1 LQKEPRPTLPP
12 CHIKRPRGNTLKIS
26 TQGFLLWEWKFGK
39 PFAWDAT
46 CRDTF
51 APTYLHRSCVETGA
65 VAIQAETQK
74 SAHYQ
79 ELGCSYHFVPVAV
92 ETGGTFG
99 PQTRAIFREIGAGL
113 RSMSGD
119 PRSTYFLCQHVS
131 VCIQRGNTEAILGTF
146 NNNELSPLFN

>member
-1 LQKEPRPTLPP
+1 MT
-12 CHIKRPRGNTLKIS
+12 
-26 TQGFLLWEWKFGK
+26 
-39 PFAWDAT
+39 
-46 CRDTF
+46 
-51 APTYLHRSCVETGA
+51 
-65 VAIQAETQK
+65 
-74 SAHYQ
+74 
-79 ELGCSYHFVPVAV
+79 V

-131 VCIQRGNTEAILGTF
+131 VCIQRGNTETILGTF